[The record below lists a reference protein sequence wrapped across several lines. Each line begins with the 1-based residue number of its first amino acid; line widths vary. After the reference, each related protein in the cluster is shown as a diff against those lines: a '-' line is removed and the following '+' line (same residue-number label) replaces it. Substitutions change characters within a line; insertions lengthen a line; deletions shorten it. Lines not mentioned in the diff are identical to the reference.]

1 VVFSL
6 LLFLLSL
13 FVIRALCILCIG
25 LYVVNVLLLMST
37 WLLAFRGDFVGG
49 LVEGVRNIV
58 TFLRTVS
65 APKDPHIGNG
75 ARFSL
80 VSLVLLAACSW
91 AVGPL
96 MLKLFNAKLEPG
108 TEITHESFLAWKR
121 APAVTIPLS
130 LDGGMSGDHAK
141 GDPGAPIKI
150 VEFADFECP
159 GCRRMYFNLI
169 ELLQDYPGKYQLVFR
184 NYPLDHRCNPGIK
197 QEFHKHACAAA
208 LFSRCAGEQGRF
220 WEALDWLFSL
230 PELEGYLSPAELRQ
244 TMLTRGA
251 QGLELDPEGL
261 AECMDSPRQVKKI
274 QDDIAVADK
283 LGLESTP
290 AFWINGKRFPK
301 PTVEGLKM
309 VFSSILG
316 AE

>member
-1 VVFSL
+1 
-6 LLFLLSL
+6 
-13 FVIRALCILCIG
+13 
-25 LYVVNVLLLMST
+25 
-37 WLLAFRGDFVGG
+37 
-49 LVEGVRNIV
+49 
-58 TFLRTVS
+58 
-65 APKDPHIGNG
+65 
-75 ARFSL
+75 
-80 VSLVLLAACSW
+80 
-91 AVGPL
+91 
-96 MLKLFNAKLEPG
+96 
-108 TEITHESFLAWKR
+108 
-121 APAVTIPLS
+121 
-130 LDGGMSGDHAK
+130 
-141 GDPGAPIKI
+141 
-150 VEFADFECP
+150 
-159 GCRRMYFNLI
+159 
-169 ELLQDYPGKYQLVFR
+169 
-184 NYPLDHRCNPGIK
+184 
-197 QEFHKHACAAA
+197 